1 MNTILHIILL
11 IIIFS
16 NSVFLMLGK
25 DILSSKF
32 LKITWII
39 ALIDILLIYFFFS
52 LTESI
57 ILYIVFTSI
66 IVVFTG
72 GLRTVV
78 KEYSSTNLANNFKND
93 NRKRFANFFVYFL
106 LFFLIMLTIGV
117 MKNLLFDSPL
127 E

>member
-1 MNTILHIILL
+1 MNTILHIALL
-11 IIIFS
+11 TIIFS
-16 NSVFLMLGK
+16 NSIFLMLGK
-25 DILSSKF
+25 NILRSKI
-32 LKITWII
+32 LKISWAI
-39 ALIDILLIYFFFS
+39 ALIDILLIYFYFS
-52 LTESI
+52 LTKSI

-66 IVVFTG
+66 IVVFSM

-78 KEYSSTNLANNFKND
+78 KEYSSTNLANNFKNH

-117 MKNLLFDSPL
+117 MKNLLFDSPV

>member
-1 MNTILHIILL
+1 
-11 IIIFS
+11 
-16 NSVFLMLGK
+16 MLGK

-39 ALIDILLIYFFFS
+39 AVIDILLIYFFFS

-66 IVVFTG
+66 IVVFTE
-72 GLRTVV
+72 GLTTVV
-78 KEYSSTNLANNFKND
+78 KGYNSYNLANNFNNNNNNNNN

>member
-1 MNTILHIILL
+1 
-11 IIIFS
+11 
-16 NSVFLMLGK
+16 MLGK
-25 DILSSKF
+25 NILRSKIF
-32 LKITWII
+32 KISWAI
-39 ALIDILLIYFFFS
+39 ALIDILLIYFCFS

-57 ILYIVFTSI
+57 ILYVVFTSI
-66 IVVFTG
+66 IVVFSM

-78 KEYSSTNLANNFKND
+78 KEYSSNNFANNFKND

>member
-1 MNTILHIILL
+1 MNTILHITVLT
-11 IIIFS
+11 IIFS
-16 NSVFLMLGK
+16 NSIFLMLGK
-25 DILSSKF
+25 NILRSKIF
-32 LKITWII
+32 KISWAI
-39 ALIDILLIYFFFS
+39 ALIDILLIYFCFS

-57 ILYIVFTSI
+57 ILYVVFTSI
-66 IVVFTG
+66 IVVFSM

>member
-72 GLRTVV
+72 GLTTVV
-78 KEYSSTNLANNFKND
+78 KGYNSHNLANNFKND